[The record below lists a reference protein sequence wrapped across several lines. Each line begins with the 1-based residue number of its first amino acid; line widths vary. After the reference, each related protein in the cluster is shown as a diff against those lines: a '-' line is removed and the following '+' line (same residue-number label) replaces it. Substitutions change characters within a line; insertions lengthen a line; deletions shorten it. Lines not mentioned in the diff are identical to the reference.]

1 MKNKDN
7 NGGCSSS
14 VTMQDVKEEG
24 MDSAVAKNE
33 KLAVVKVT

>member
-7 NGGCSSS
+7 GGGCSS